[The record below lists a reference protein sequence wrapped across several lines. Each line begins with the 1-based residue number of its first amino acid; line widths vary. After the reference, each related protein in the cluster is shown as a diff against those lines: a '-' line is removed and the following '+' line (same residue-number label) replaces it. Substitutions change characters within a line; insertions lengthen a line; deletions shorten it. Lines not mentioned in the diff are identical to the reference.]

1 MAAHDPYNL
10 ARFVAAQQSVYEDA
24 LAELREG
31 YKLTHWMWFI
41 FPQIDGLGQ
50 SSMSRYYSIKSEQE
64 ARQYLAHPVLGP
76 RLLECAE
83 AVLAIQG
90 ESALDIFGSP
100 DDMKLRSSMTLFAC
114 LSRSPSV
121 FTRVLDKYFEGRPDR
136 MTLRLLRKLST

>member
-1 MAAHDPYNL
+1 MAANDPYNL

-31 YKLTHWMWFI
+31 YKVTHWMWFI

-50 SSMSRYYSIKSEQE
+50 SSMSRYYSIKNEQE

-83 AVLAIQG
+83 AVLAIEG

-114 LSRSPSV
+114 LSRSRSV

-136 MTLRLLRKLST
+136 MTLRLLGKRST